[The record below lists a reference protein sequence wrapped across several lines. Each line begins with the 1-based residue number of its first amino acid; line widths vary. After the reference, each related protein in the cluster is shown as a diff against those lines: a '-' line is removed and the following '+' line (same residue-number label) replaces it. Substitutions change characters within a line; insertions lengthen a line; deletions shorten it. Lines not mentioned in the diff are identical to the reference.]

1 MSLGKYDIEIMH
13 NVFVDP
19 TCYFGSPHNKIALQY
34 ISYIT
39 WLIYN
44 NKIETKELF
53 VLTLYVP

>member
-39 WLIYN
+39 
-44 NKIETKELF
+44 
-53 VLTLYVP
+53 